1 MYQKKYRIP
10 QRVLRTIILIFYILQ
25 NILLEINI
33 DNNKDFIIN
42 IKRKKGRLESF
53 LSNSPYKFEWM
64 MDFFALRMDI

>member
-33 DNNKDFIIN
+33 DNNKDFIVN
-42 IKRKKGRLESF
+42 IKRKKGR
-53 LSNSPYKFEWM
+53 
-64 MDFFALRMDI
+64 